1 MSGLDAL
8 IELSA
13 SAAAERVGSGEL
25 EAGELFEAYRR
36 RAAAD
41 QLNAFLWLAEA
52 PPPQAPGSGA
62 PLGGVPLA
70 VKDLFCVRDVPSQS
84 ASRILEGYRP
94 PYTATV
100 VQRLADAGA
109 PLLGK
114 TNQDEF
120 AMGSSN
126 ENSAFG
132 PVQNPWDP
140 RRVPGGSS
148 GGSAAAVAAGLA
160 PWAIGTD
167 TGGSI
172 RQPAA
177 LCGVVGLKPTYGAC
191 SRYGMIA
198 FASSLD
204 QAGPI
209 TRDVTDAALLLGQMI
224 GRDRRDCTSIAFPEE
239 IRLPRRE
246 DLRGVRLGVPEEL
259 SGQAGGIEAGVRER
273 FEAALA
279 LAADLGAS
287 VEPCRLAHAPHA
299 LSAYYLIAPAE
310 ASANLARFD
319 GVRYGLRVGAE
330 EDLLQMYCRTRA
342 AGFGAE
348 VKRRIMLG
356 TYALSSGYYDA
367 YYASAQKVRTKISED
382 FRDAFERFDF
392 IATPTSPWVAFEL
405 GSKTAD
411 PLAMYLNDFC
421 TVPMSLAGIPAI
433 SIPCGLSQGLPVGLQ
448 LAGPA
453 FSENALLEAAF
464 ALERTIGFD
473 GRAVRAQPGVPAGR
487 RVHGGD
493 GAASAAGASEDPPRG

>member
-1 MSGLDAL
+1 MSNEL
-8 IELSA
+8 IELTA
-13 SAAAERVGSGEL
+13 VRAAELIRAGEL
-25 EAGELFEAYRR
+25 EAAELFEAYRT
-36 RAAAD
+36 RAASD
-41 QLNAFLWLAEA
+41 TLNAFTWVADGPPA
-52 PPPQAPGSGA
+52 DTPPPGA
-62 PLGGVPLA
+62 PLGGVPVA
-70 VKDLFCVRDVPSQS
+70 VKDLFCTEGVPSQ
-84 ASRILEGYRP
+84 AGSRILEGYRP
-94 PYTATV
+94 PYSATV
-100 VQRLADAGA
+100 VEKLREAGA

-126 ENSAFG
+126 ENSGFG
-132 PVQNPWDP
+132 PVLNPWDP

-204 QAGPI
+204 QAGPL
-209 TRDVTDAALLLGQMI
+209 TRDVTDAALLFSRMVGHDW
-224 GRDRRDCTSIAFPEE
+224 RDSTSLEYPGELA
-239 IRLPRRE
+239 LPTAT
-246 DLRGVRLGVPEEL
+246 DLKGMRLGVPEEL
-259 SGQAGGIEAGVRER
+259 TGETGGVEPGVRAS
-273 FEAALA
+273 FEAALK
-279 LAADLGAS
+279 LAEGLGAT
-287 VEPCRLAHAPHA
+287 VEPCRLPHAPHG

-319 GVRYGLRVGAE
+319 GVRYGLRVDGDA
-330 EDLLQMYCRTRA
+330 DLTTMYNKTRS
-342 AGFGAE
+342 AGFGPE

-367 YYASAQKVRTKISED
+367 YYGTALKVRTKIAED
-382 FRDAFERFDF
+382 FREAFARFDF
-392 IATPTSPWVAFEL
+392 VVTPTSPWTAFEL
-405 GSKTAD
+405 GAKTDD

-421 TVPMSLAGIPAI
+421 TVPMPLAGIPAI
-433 SIPCGLSQGLPVGLQ
+433 SIPSGLSDGLPVGFQ

-453 FSENALLEAAF
+453 FSEGKMLDAAF
-464 ALERTIGFD
+464 ALEQAIGFD
-473 GRAVRAQPGVPAGR
+473 SSQAR
-487 RVHGGD
+487 R
-493 GAASAAGASEDPPRG
+493 

>member
-1 MSGLDAL
+1 MSSADAL
-8 IELSA
+8 IELSGA
-13 SAAAERVGSGEL
+13 QAAARVR
-25 EAGELFEAYRR
+25 AGELDPAELFAAYRE
-36 RAAAD
+36 RAERD
-41 QLNAFLWLAEA
+41 ELGAFTWLAEA
-52 PPPQAPGSGA
+52 PSQPPSRDA
-62 PLGGVPLA
+62 PLAGVPVA
-70 VKDLFCVRDVPSQS
+70 VKDLFCVRDVPSQ
-84 ASRILEGYRP
+84 AGSRILEGYRP

-100 VQRLADAGA
+100 VERLLAAGA

-132 PVQNPWDP
+132 PVLNPWD
-140 RRVPGGSS
+140 RTRVPGGSS
-148 GGSAAAVAAGLA
+148 GGSAAAVAGGLA

-204 QAGPI
+204 QAGPL
-209 TRDVTDAALLLGQMI
+209 TRDVTDAALLLRAMI
-224 GRDRRDCTSIAFPEE
+224 GRDRRDSTSVEFPGE
-239 IRLPRRE
+239 IRVPRRE
-246 DLRGVRLGVPEEL
+246 ELRGVRLGVPEEL
-259 SGQAGGIEAGVRER
+259 SGKGSGIEAGVRER
-273 FEAALA
+273 FEATLA
-279 LAADLGAS
+279 LAEQLGAA
-287 VEPCRLAHAPHA
+287 VERCRLPHAPHA

-319 GVRYGLRVGAE
+319 GVRYGLRVGGE
-330 EDLLQMYCRTRA
+330 HDLTEMYCATRA

-367 YYASAQKVRTKISED
+367 YYGTAQKVRTKIAED
-382 FRDAFERFDF
+382 FASAFARFDF
-392 IATPTSPWVAFEL
+392 IATPTSPWVAFPL
-405 GSKTAD
+405 GSKLED
-411 PLAMYLNDFC
+411 PLAMYMNDFC

-433 SIPCGLSQGLPVGLQ
+433 SIPCGLSEGLPVGFQ

-453 FSENALLEAAF
+453 FSEQALLEAAH
-464 ALERTIGFD
+464 ALELGLGFD
-473 GRAVRAQPGVPAGR
+473 GSSPR
-487 RVHGGD
+487 RGGC
-493 GAASAAGASEDPPRG
+493 A